1 MILDKLNEF
10 ADSTALNTGA
20 AGGYLIGNQIDL
32 GLNGRDVGNGE
43 PLYLVI
49 QVDTAITAGASGT
62 VAFSLASDATAVINP
77 AASTKHLTTPVFT
90 VGAGIAAGTVLYAG
104 AIPSE
109 GNAYAKFL
117 GIVQTTGVAA
127 VTAGAVSAFLVRDV
141 AKWKA
146 YDAPFQL

>member
-1 MILDKLNEF
+1 MGVCWARAMRSTTLRMVGVSSANTS
-10 ADSTALNTGA
+10 ADMGS
-20 AGGYLIGNQIDL
+20 
-32 GLNGRDVGNGE
+32 
-43 PLYLVI
+43 
-49 QVDTAITAGASGT
+49 
-62 VAFSLASDATAVINP
+62 AV
-77 AASTKHLTTPVFT
+77 

-127 VTAGAVSAFLVRDV
+127 VTAGAVSAFLVRNV